1 MKEAP
6 SGVLARSESMVGE
19 VGIEDIEGVGK
30 EEADRFNGD
39 LPTSLDR
46 SSCNGV
52 AMARSIGTVAL
63 RVRKAVFT

>member
-6 SGVLARSESMVGE
+6 SGVPARSESMVGE
-19 VGIEDIEGVGK
+19 IGIVDMGEGGK
-30 EEADRFNGD
+30 EEGDQFNGD

-46 SSCNGV
+46 SNCSGV
-52 AMARSIGTVAL
+52 AMVRSIGTVAL